1 MTAVSA
7 GRGAARLPMAAVD
20 RLGSGVHI
28 LSAFGPIA
36 LPGRQ
41 ALVDAVWRI
50 LSVGP
55 DARLGLRAVDGR
67 QWEYAPESLRELS
80 ERMVVEA
87 PELATVGLSEALEGL
102 VAHIEPGLPL
112 RVVLAGERLLLILD
126 HGVVDARFTTRL
138 PATLVAVAGGGEIPA
153 WLTTEGI
160 SRPLWSAFV
169 ETFVKHPGRVVALL
183 KARRVESPVAPRAVP
198 AERPSIGWNG
208 STSVV
213 VASGTKASFKSLHG
227 WLRRRDEPVSFG
239 AGVIVALRAALA
251 AQGLRLSTDSEMV
264 YDVRGYLPSGVDT
277 TGNFVTGIPATGG
290 DDLEAV
296 DRSIA
301 QTTSS
306 GRPLA
311 ALMAGAIKESLH
323 PATHVLPGS
332 TPAHARARVVV
343 SNLGVNRPLQGIPW
357 VRDGR
362 PLEAASA
369 VHPIAPETVA
379 AQLVVLDG
387 QLHVTVSYNDTTF
400 DRQAVQRAVRS
411 FVDDP
416 VALLDGVV
424 SRADA

>member
-1 MTAVSA
+1 MTAAST
-7 GRGAARLPMAAVD
+7 GRGVARLPMRAVD
-20 RLGSGVHI
+20 RLGSGIHI
-28 LSAFGPIA
+28 LSVFGPVA
-36 LPGRQ
+36 LPGRE

-67 QWEYAPESLRELS
+67 EWEYAPESLREVA

-87 PELATVGLSEALEGL
+87 PELATRELSEALEGL
-102 VAHIEPGLPL
+102 VAHIEPGLPM
-112 RVVLAGERLLLILD
+112 RVVLAGDRLLLILD

-153 WLTTEGI
+153 WLTAEGI
-160 SRPLWSAFV
+160 SRPLWTAFV
-169 ETFVKHPGRVVALL
+169 ETFAKHPGRVVALL
-183 KARRVESPVAPRAVP
+183 RARRVESPVAPRIAPV
-198 AERPSIGWNG
+198 ERPSIGWNG

-213 VASGTKASFKSLHG
+213 VAAGSKASFKALHN

-251 AQGLRLSTDSEMV
+251 AEGLRLSPDSEMV

-277 TGNFVTGIPATGG
+277 TGNFVTGIPVTGG
-290 DDLEAV
+290 DDLTAV

-311 ALMAGAIKESLH
+311 ALMAGAIKESVR
-323 PATHVLPGS
+323 PARRVLPAS
-332 TPAHARARVVV
+332 TPAHARARVVL
-343 SNLGVNRPLQGIPW
+343 SNLGLNRPLQSIPW
-357 VRDGR
+357 IRDGR
-362 PLEAASA
+362 SIEAASA

-379 AQLVVLDG
+379 AQLMVLDG
-387 QLHVTVSYNDTTF
+387 VLHVAVSYNDTSF
-400 DRQAVQRAVRS
+400 DREAVQRAVRA

-424 SRADA
+424 SREDA